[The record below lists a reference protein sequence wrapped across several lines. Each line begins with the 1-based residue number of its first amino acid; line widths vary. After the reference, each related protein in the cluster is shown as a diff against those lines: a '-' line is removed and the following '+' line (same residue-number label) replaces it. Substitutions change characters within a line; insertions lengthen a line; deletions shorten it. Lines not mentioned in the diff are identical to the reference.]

1 MTEYPGSDVE
11 CCLPTRPKGYIFPQ
25 EGRRF
30 GLHEDGPGGRMGD
43 PGQRLVD
50 IVRDRGEVRG
60 CGEVSQIYEWKLL
73 VKIVLLGLTWRG
85 PRPGEG

>member
-1 MTEYPGSDVE
+1 
-11 CCLPTRPKGYIFPQ
+11 
-25 EGRRF
+25 
-30 GLHEDGPGGRMGD
+30 MGD